1 MTQTPLH
8 ETDETDVKTA
18 SASRRVRLFPDVTDN
33 DNGPDK
39 YILVKSMDA
48 GGSVE
53 GNYISGGSM
62 LAEDGSSAC
71 VSAGGGEAG
80 RACVSAGGGEAGRAD
95 KSEGSGAAIAV
106 SLTPTASIAIATLSQ
121 LENELENEHNSTA
134 SGINSFN
141 CSMEHTLESS
151 PTNPTITVF
160 RERWREVIVVTCLAA
175 LWGVSYYTV
184 FVWMSYYVSKPELMT
199 GLENDSQVE
208 KESEVSVLDRY

>member
-8 ETDETDVKTA
+8 ETDETDVKTT

-39 YILVKSMDA
+39 YILVKSMGA
-48 GGSVE
+48 GASVE

-71 VSAGGGEAG
+71 VSAGAGEA
-80 RACVSAGGGEAGRAD
+80 VRAD

-121 LENELENEHNSTA
+121 LENELENEHNSSA
-134 SGINSFN
+134 SGIGIDSFN

-184 FVWMSYYVSKPELMT
+184 FVWMSYYVSKPELMS